1 MTFQGQNSQAV
12 GRAYNSS
19 NDGYE
24 MMATRIEEGSLL
36 SPETFAFE
44 LDAELRRAVRS
55 RSDVTLV
62 VLEARRETDAS
73 GTADETAMLE
83 IAEIIGDAVRDT
95 DLVGFADR
103 AALGVVF
110 VEANFHRSAHVLDRL
125 MLLIGQRAFVP
136 AVRIEVGVASYP
148 EHGVDA
154 GSLKREA
161 KSRPFLRETFGTNPP
176 VSRPPQRHV
185 QFHRKADRRAD
196 SNRSGSLA
204 S

>member
-1 MTFQGQNSQAV
+1 
-12 GRAYNSS
+12 
-19 NDGYE
+19 
-24 MMATRIEEGSLL
+24 MMATRAEEDGPRLL
-36 SPETFAFE
+36 SQETFAFE

-62 VLEARRETDAS
+62 VLEAGRETDAS
-73 GTADETAMLE
+73 GTMADETAMLE

-103 AALGVVF
+103 FSLGLVLVD
-110 VEANFHRSAHVLDRL
+110 ANYHRSAQVLERV
-125 MLLIGQRAFVP
+125 MVRIGQRAFAP
-136 AVRIEVGVASYP
+136 ALRLAVGVASYP

-154 GSLKREA
+154 GSLKKEA
-161 KSRPFLRETFGTNPP
+161 KSRPFLRETFGTDAA
-176 VSRPPQRHV
+176 VSRPPRRRV

-196 SNRSGSLA
+196 PNRSGTLA

>member
-1 MTFQGQNSQAV
+1 V
-12 GRAYNSS
+12 
-19 NDGYE
+19 
-24 MMATRIEEGSLL
+24 L
-36 SPETFAFE
+36 SPEMFAFE

-62 VLEARRETDAS
+62 VLEAGQDTDAS
-73 GTADETAMLE
+73 GTPADETALFE
-83 IAEIIGDAVRDT
+83 IAEIIGDGVRGT

-103 AALGVVF
+103 GALGVVL
-110 VEANFHRSAHVLDRL
+110 VDANFHRSAYVLDRL
-125 MLLIGQRAFVP
+125 MLLIGQRAFTP

-161 KSRPFLRETFGTNPP
+161 KSRPFLRETFGTNIP

-185 QFHRKADRRAD
+185 KFHRKADRRAD
-196 SNRSGSLA
+196 SNLNGALA

>member
-1 MTFQGQNSQAV
+1 
-12 GRAYNSS
+12 
-19 NDGYE
+19 
-24 MMATRIEEGSLL
+24 MMATRIEEDGPRLL

-62 VLEARRETDAS
+62 VLEAGRETDPP
-73 GTADETAMLE
+73 GTTADETAMLE

-103 AALGVVF
+103 AALGLVLVD
-110 VEANFHRSAHVLDRL
+110 ANFHRSAHVLDRL
-125 MLLIGQRAFVP
+125 MLRIGQRAFAP

-154 GSLKREA
+154 GSLKQEA
-161 KSRPFLRETFGTNPP
+161 KSRPFLRETFGTNTP

-196 SNRSGSLA
+196 SNRGGSMA